1 MIFHQIGF
9 NVLYSFW
16 STLQSHVISLT
27 WGEYMN
33 GSLLLLYDPWNNN
46 GIFPLT
52 QLLSASVD
60 PECNKSTHFVITE
73 LPRN

>member
-1 MIFHQIGF
+1 
-9 NVLYSFW
+9 
-16 STLQSHVISLT
+16 
-27 WGEYMN
+27 MN

-73 LPRN
+73 LPRNWIF